1 MNKEDIQR
9 NVWKGEGM
17 TQKRQAGILM
27 PVASLP
33 SNFGIGDFGP
43 QAYAFA
49 DLMGEMGFG
58 VWQIL
63 PLNPLGYGNSPYQPY
78 SSYAGDSIYI
88 SLEKLAEDGLITSE
102 LKEFRKESTSIDYE
116 EVRQFKEPYLK
127 EAYAHFELDDA
138 YEEFASQDW
147 VYQYAVFFML
157 KSKNERK
164 CWLDWKEED
173 KLWMTGDKRPFTA
186 EEEEEILYQIFLQY
200 MFYCQWMELKAYVN
214 EQGIR
219 IMGDLPFYVGIDSL
233 DVWAN
238 SKCFLLDENFRPTYI
253 AGVPPDYFSPTG
265 QRWGNPIYD
274 WDYLKETEYS
284 FWMERIGYNSKLFDI
299 VRIDHFRAFDTFW
312 KIPSSCPTAMEGEWI
327 EAPGYEVFD
336 HLLKQYPDIEIVIED
351 LGDLRPQVMEL
362 RDHFGFKGMKV
373 YQFSL
378 DPNEKNND
386 FPDRENMIL
395 YTGTHD
401 NQTICGWY
409 QSKPEEVRKEVDA
422 LFAEKNCTDEKLGH
436 RFIHAVLQS
445 IAELSVV
452 TAQDILDLGDEARI
466 NRPGTLGSPNWE
478 WRIASL
484 DAMTEE
490 KQHIR
495 QLIEETERI

>member
-1 MNKEDIQR
+1 M
-9 NVWKGEGM
+9 
-17 TQKRQAGILM
+17 
-27 PVASLP
+27 
-33 SNFGIGDFGP
+33 
-43 QAYAFA
+43 
-49 DLMGEMGFG
+49 
-58 VWQIL
+58 
-63 PLNPLGYGNSPYQPY
+63 
-78 SSYAGDSIYI
+78 
-88 SLEKLAEDGLITSE
+88 
-102 LKEFRKESTSIDYE
+102 
-116 EVRQFKEPYLK
+116 
-127 EAYAHFELDDA
+127 
-138 YEEFASQDW
+138 
-147 VYQYAVFFML
+147 
-157 KSKNERK
+157 
-164 CWLDWKEED
+164 
-173 KLWMTGDKRPFTA
+173 
-186 EEEEEILYQIFLQY
+186 
-200 MFYCQWMELKAYVN
+200 
-214 EQGIR
+214 
-219 IMGDLPFYVGIDSL
+219 
-233 DVWAN
+233 
-238 SKCFLLDENFRPTYI
+238 
-253 AGVPPDYFSPTG
+253 
-265 QRWGNPIYD
+265 
-274 WDYLKETEYS
+274 
-284 FWMERIGYNSKLFDI
+284 
-299 VRIDHFRAFDTFW
+299 
-312 KIPSSCPTAMEGEWI
+312 
-327 EAPGYEVFD
+327 
-336 HLLKQYPDIEIVIED
+336 KQYPDIEIVIED

-409 QSKPEEVRKEVDA
+409 QSKPEEVRNEVDA

-436 RFIHAVLQS
+436 RFVHAVLQS